1 LAFVDYAVWVANMS
15 VVFIEKTLVKSI
27 AIEQQKKH
35 VYMDCG
41 TTKMLVRGANRCMTN
56 ASNDGGFLLRLT

>member
-1 LAFVDYAVWVANMS
+1 MS

-41 TTKMLVRGANRCMTN
+41 TQKCWFAEQTDA
-56 ASNDGGFLLRLT
+56 

>member
-1 LAFVDYAVWVANMS
+1 MS